1 MKNLFFL
8 ILTILIIS
16 CNCNKKET
24 VSESKK
30 EVIEEVTINQT
41 MKDTVDDENML
52 IGQISKKGFKQE
64 PFSTWF
70 DTEFSAYEINKTV
83 TDSIKPLLEN
93 ISLKV
98 FMGTWCEDSQRETPR
113 LYRVLEAIDFDKDKF
128 EIIAVSRDKDTPNH
142 LEEGQNIEYVPTIIV
157 LKNEKELGRIVE
169 STIGT
174 LEDDLLA
181 ILSGKEYKHAYAE

>member
-1 MKNLFFL
+1 MKNLTFL
-8 ILTILIIS
+8 ILSLIILS
-16 CNCNKKET
+16 CNCNKKEVT
-24 VSESKK
+24 TESKS
-30 EVIEEVTINQT
+30 EVVKKVALNKI

-52 IGQISKKGFKQE
+52 IGEISKKGFEQE
-64 PFSTWF
+64 PFASWYN
-70 DTEFSAYEINKTV
+70 TEFSAYEINKTV

-113 LYRVLEAIDFDKDKF
+113 LYKVLEAINFNKDKF
-128 EIIAVSRDKDTPNH
+128 EIIAVSRDKDTPKH

-157 LKNEKELGRIVE
+157 LKNKKELGRIVE

-174 LEDDLLA
+174 LEEDLLA

>member
-41 MKDTVDDENML
+41 IKDTVDDENML
-52 IGQISKKGFKQE
+52 IGQISKKGFNQE

>member
-8 ILTILIIS
+8 LSVLLIIS
-16 CNCNKKET
+16 CNCNKKEPI
-24 VSESKK
+24 SETKI
-30 EVIEEVTINQT
+30 EVIEELTINQI
-41 MKDTVDDENML
+41 MKDTVDDVDML
-52 IGQISKKGFKQE
+52 LGQVNKKGFKNE

-70 DTEFSAYEINKTV
+70 DTEFSGYTINEAV
-83 TDSIKPLLEN
+83 IDSIQPLVEHVT
-93 ISLKV
+93 LKV

-113 LYRVLEAIDFDKDKF
+113 LYKVLEAIDFNKDNL

-157 LKNEKELGRIVE
+157 LKNEKEIGRIVE
-169 STIGT
+169 STIDS
-174 LEDDLLA
+174 LEEDLLA